1 MIKNVNILFVFIF
14 FSSSCCLGNEECL
27 GPPLDIFGTFKFVND
42 SNKQDILFGSNKIY
56 DPRQLKFYSIEKNDT
71 IFFKNTIQVRESS
84 SDSLVEVIF
93 FPKVNSPVFIAF
105 SENEIDT
112 LLVSYQIEERECCYD
127 IEKIIKYQYNQV
139 DYNVINSQVTS
150 FIKK

>member
-1 MIKNVNILFVFIF
+1 MNRILEEDGVILFYTVEF
-14 FSSSCCLGNEECL
+14 
-27 GPPLDIFGTFKFVND
+27 
-42 SNKQDILFGSNKIY
+42 
-56 DPRQLKFYSIEKNDT
+56 QLSYI
-71 IFFKNTIQVRESS
+71 
-84 SDSLVEVIF
+84 VEVIF

-112 LLVSYQIEERECCYD
+112 LLVSYQIEERECCDD

>member
-1 MIKNVNILFVFIF
+1 MNILKFLPLLLL
-14 FSSSCCLGNEECL
+14 SSSCCIGIEECL

-127 IEKIIKYQYNQV
+127 IEKIIKYQYNLE